1 MKNVKRLL
9 RSLRG
14 NKKNTILAIVLVALE
29 VVCECIMPLA
39 IAEMIDSSGVDWG
52 NLLGYGAILI
62 VLATASLL
70 CGIFSGKFSAKAAAG
85 FAKNLRDDMFK
96 NIQDYSFSNIDK
108 FSSSSLIT
116 RMTTDVNNIQNA
128 FSIII
133 RIAIRVPLMIIF
145 SLVASFIISP
155 SLAWIF
161 AIAIPVLAGLL
172 ILIISKATPTFN
184 KVFRKYDTLNSSV
197 QENIDGIRVVKTYVR
212 EDYEKKKF
220 SKAAD
225 DVCKDFTRGEK
236 IVAWNTPLVNF
247 FMYAASAIISV
258 LGAYIIIGVL
268 DWGSL
273 TTGGLSS
280 LISYGINILSALSML
295 GMVIVM
301 ISMSMASADRVVEV
315 LEESSD
321 IVNPENAVLAVKDG
335 SIDFNDVSFRY
346 KKEGEE
352 NVLENVSL
360 HLKNGESLGIIGTT
374 GSGKTT
380 LISLI
385 SRLYDV
391 NDGSVEVG
399 GLDVRKYDLVTLRN
413 EVTTVL
419 QKNVL
424 FSGTIIDN
432 MRWGNKDATIEE
444 IKKACEIAQA
454 DEFVCSFK
462 DGYNTFL
469 EEGGT
474 NLSGGQK
481 QRLCIARAI
490 LRKPKILILDDSTSA
505 VDTKTDALIMKG
517 IKESLPTT
525 TKIVIAQRVSSL
537 TNMDHILVL
546 DNGKI
551 NGYGTEAELLQSNSI
566 YKEISQAQR
575 KNGGNENE
583 KQ

>member
-1 MKNVKRLL
+1 
-9 RSLRG
+9 
-14 NKKNTILAIVLVALE
+14 
-29 VVCECIMPLA
+29 
-39 IAEMIDSSGVDWG
+39 
-52 NLLGYGAILI
+52 
-62 VLATASLL
+62 
-70 CGIFSGKFSAKAAAG
+70 
-85 FAKNLRDDMFK
+85 
-96 NIQDYSFSNIDK
+96 
-108 FSSSSLIT
+108 
-116 RMTTDVNNIQNA
+116 
-128 FSIII
+128 
-133 RIAIRVPLMIIF
+133 MIIF

-155 SLAWIF
+155 SLTWIF
-161 AIAIPVLAGLL
+161 AIAIPILAGLL

-258 LGAYIIIGVL
+258 QGAYIIIGVL

>member
-1 MKNVKRLL
+1 
-9 RSLRG
+9 
-14 NKKNTILAIVLVALE
+14 
-29 VVCECIMPLA
+29 
-39 IAEMIDSSGVDWG
+39 
-52 NLLGYGAILI
+52 
-62 VLATASLL
+62 
-70 CGIFSGKFSAKAAAG
+70 
-85 FAKNLRDDMFK
+85 
-96 NIQDYSFSNIDK
+96 
-108 FSSSSLIT
+108 
-116 RMTTDVNNIQNA
+116 
-128 FSIII
+128 
-133 RIAIRVPLMIIF
+133 
-145 SLVASFIISP
+145 
-155 SLAWIF
+155 
-161 AIAIPVLAGLL
+161 
-172 ILIISKATPTFN
+172 
-184 KVFRKYDTLNSSV
+184 
-197 QENIDGIRVVKTYVR
+197 
-212 EDYEKKKF
+212 
-220 SKAAD
+220 
-225 DVCKDFTRGEK
+225 
-236 IVAWNTPLVNF
+236 
-247 FMYAASAIISV
+247 
-258 LGAYIIIGVL
+258 
-268 DWGSL
+268 
-273 TTGGLSS
+273 
-280 LISYGINILSALSML
+280 ML

>member
-85 FAKNLRDDMFK
+85 FAKNLREDMFK

-161 AIAIPVLAGLL
+161 AIAIPILAGLL

>member
-424 FSGTIIDN
+424 
-432 MRWGNKDATIEE
+432 
-444 IKKACEIAQA
+444 
-454 DEFVCSFK
+454 
-462 DGYNTFL
+462 
-469 EEGGT
+469 
-474 NLSGGQK
+474 
-481 QRLCIARAI
+481 
-490 LRKPKILILDDSTSA
+490 
-505 VDTKTDALIMKG
+505 
-517 IKESLPTT
+517 
-525 TKIVIAQRVSSL
+525 
-537 TNMDHILVL
+537 
-546 DNGKI
+546 
-551 NGYGTEAELLQSNSI
+551 
-566 YKEISQAQR
+566 
-575 KNGGNENE
+575 
-583 KQ
+583 

>member
-1 MKNVKRLL
+1 M
-9 RSLRG
+9 RG
-14 NKKNTILAIVLVALE
+14 NKKNTILAIVLVAFE

-85 FAKNLRDDMFK
+85 FAKNLREDMFK

-161 AIAIPVLAGLL
+161 AIAIPILAGLL

>member
-1 MKNVKRLL
+1 
-9 RSLRG
+9 
-14 NKKNTILAIVLVALE
+14 LAIVLVALE

-161 AIAIPVLAGLL
+161 AIAIPILAGLL

>member
-14 NKKNTILAIVLVALE
+14 NKKNTILAIVLVAFE

-85 FAKNLRDDMFK
+85 FAKNLREDMFK

-161 AIAIPVLAGLL
+161 AIAIPILAGLL